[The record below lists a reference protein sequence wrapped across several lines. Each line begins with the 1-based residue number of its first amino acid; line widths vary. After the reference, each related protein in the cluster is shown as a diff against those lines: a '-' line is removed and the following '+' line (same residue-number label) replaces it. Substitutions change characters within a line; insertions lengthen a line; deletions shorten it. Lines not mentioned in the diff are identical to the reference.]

1 MKYLMAIAL
10 CLMISCKKSN
20 NNEPSKT
27 DTISE
32 KPWKFSSGGIDYNK
46 DGTVDLNFSTLA
58 IIPPCVLDNTA
69 SFKSDGTG
77 IADEGATKCD
87 PANPQTSSFT
97 WKFTNNDQS
106 IQIGGNGLLG
116 TGGEFRILVLNSSTF
131 SLSKDTTISLNGIPP
146 SAVSIIVNLQH

>member
-1 MKYLMAIAL
+1 MKYLIVASAL
-10 CLMISCKKSN
+10 CLMMSCKKN
-20 NNEPSKT
+20 NTSEPSKT

-77 IADEGATKCD
+77 IADEGATKCNAAD
-87 PANPQTSSFT
+87 PQTSPFT
-97 WKFTNNDQS
+97 WSFTNNGQS
-106 IQIGGNGLLG
+106 LHVGGNGLLG
-116 TGGEFRILVLNSSTF
+116 TGGEFRILVLNNTSF
-131 SLSKDTTISLNGIPP
+131 SLSKDT
-146 SAVSIIVNLQH
+146 